1 MPSRGEGFCIPA
13 LEAMAIGI
21 PVIYTEGT
29 GMDDFCYGS
38 AVKSNQSP
46 CFGAMST
53 LDYLYTANEN
63 WREIDIEHLMVCMRS
78 AFMKWKTEIA
88 TEESREA
95 LRRARQFSQNTRR
108 Y

>member
-1 MPSRGEGFCIPA
+1 
-13 LEAMAIGI
+13 
-21 PVIYTEGT
+21 
-29 GMDDFCYGS
+29 
-38 AVKSNQSP
+38 
-46 CFGAMST
+46 MST

-95 LRRARQFSQNTRR
+95 LRRARQFSHQQVGLKLKEILNDR
-108 Y
+108 